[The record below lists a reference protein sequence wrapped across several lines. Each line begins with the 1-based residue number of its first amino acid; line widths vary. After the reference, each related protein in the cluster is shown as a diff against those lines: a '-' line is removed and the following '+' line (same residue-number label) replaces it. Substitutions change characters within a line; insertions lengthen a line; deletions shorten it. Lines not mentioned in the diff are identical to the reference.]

1 MVRLGSTATEDPS
14 RAAKYLAI
22 GRSLHRNT
30 QELETISET
39 RYGNGLAIIAIHA
52 AIAYTDALTI
62 AFRGIKSQDGDHA
75 RAADV
80 LAHALGQN
88 RSYTGQVNR
97 LRGILQAKS
106 NASYSGQY
114 YSLEEG
120 QRIARE
126 AGEFIRWAEDML
138 ANRPSQSAA

>member
-1 MVRLGSTATEDPS
+1 MVRLGSTAKEPPS

-22 GRSLHRNT
+22 GRALHRNS
-30 QELETISET
+30 QELEAISES

-62 AFRGIKSQDGDHA
+62 AYRGIKSQDGEHS

-80 LAHALGQN
+80 LAHALGRN
-88 RSYTGQVNR
+88 DDAGQVSR

-106 NASYSGQY
+106 DASYSGQY
-114 YSLEEG
+114 YTLDDG
-120 QRIARE
+120 KRIVRE
-126 AGEFIRWAEDML
+126 VTEFVRWAEGMM
-138 ANRPSQSAA
+138 AARP

>member
-1 MVRLGSTATEDPS
+1 MVKLGSTTSEDPS

-30 QELETISET
+30 QELEAISET

-62 AFRGIKSQDGDHA
+62 AYRGIKSQDGDHA

-80 LAHALGQN
+80 LAHALGQ
-88 RSYTGQVNR
+88 RREHVPQVNR
-97 LRGILQAKS
+97 LRDILQAKS
-106 NASYSGQY
+106 DASYSGTY
-114 YSLEEG
+114 YTFDEG
-120 QRIARE
+120 KRIAQQTT
-126 AGEFIRWAEDML
+126 EFIRWAEDML
-138 ANRPSQSAA
+138 ASRPG

>member
-1 MVRLGSTATEDPS
+1 MVRLGSTTTEDPS
-14 RAAKYLAI
+14 RGAKYLAI

-30 QELETISET
+30 QGLEAISET

-80 LAHALGQN
+80 LAHALGPQ
-88 RSYTGQVNR
+88 RDHARQVNR

-106 NASYSGQY
+106 DASYSGRY
-114 YSLEEG
+114 YTLEDG
-120 QRIARE
+120 KRLVRE
-126 AGEFIRWAEDML
+126 ATEFIRWAEDML
-138 ANRPSQSAA
+138 ANRPS

>member
-1 MVRLGSTATEDPS
+1 MVRLGSTTTEDPS

-30 QELETISET
+30 QELEAISET

-62 AFRGIKSQDGDHA
+62 AFRGIKSQDGDHV

-80 LAHALGQN
+80 LAHVLGPQ
-88 RSYTGQVNR
+88 RDHARQVNR
-97 LRGILQAKS
+97 LRGILQSKS
-106 NASYSGQY
+106 DASYSGQY
-114 YSLEEG
+114 YTLEDG
-120 QRIARE
+120 KRLVRE
-126 AGEFIRWAEDML
+126 ATEFIRWAEDML
-138 ANRPSQSAA
+138 ANRPS

>member
-1 MVRLGSTATEDPS
+1 MVRLGSTTTEDPS

-30 QELETISET
+30 QELEAISET

-52 AIAYTDALTI
+52 AIAYADALTI
-62 AFRGIKSQDGDHA
+62 AFRGIKSQDGDHV

-80 LAHALGQN
+80 LAHVLGPQ
-88 RSYTGQVNR
+88 RDHARQVNR

-106 NASYSGQY
+106 DASYSGRY
-114 YSLEEG
+114 YTFEDGKRLV
-120 QRIARE
+120 RE
-126 AGEFIRWAEDML
+126 TTEFIRWAEDML
-138 ANRPSQSAA
+138 ANRPY

>member
-1 MVRLGSTATEDPS
+1 MVRLGATTTEDPS

-22 GRSLHRNT
+22 GRSLYRNT
-30 QELETISET
+30 QELEAISET

-62 AFRGIKSQDGDHA
+62 AFRGIKSQDGDHV

-80 LAHALGQN
+80 LSHVLGPQ
-88 RSYTGQVNR
+88 RDHVRQVNR

-106 NASYSGQY
+106 DASYSGQY
-114 YSLEEG
+114 YTLEDG
-120 QRIARE
+120 KRLVRE
-126 AGEFIRWAEDML
+126 ATEFIRWAEDML
-138 ANRPSQSAA
+138 ANRPS

>member
-1 MVRLGSTATEDPS
+1 MVKLGSTTTEDPS

-22 GRSLHRNT
+22 GRSLYRNT
-30 QELETISET
+30 QELEAISET

-62 AFRGIKSQDGDHA
+62 ALRGIKSQHGEHV

-80 LAHALGQN
+80 LAHALGPQ
-88 RSYTGQVNR
+88 RDHARQVTR

-106 NASYSGQY
+106 DASSSGRY
-114 YSLEEG
+114 YPLEDG
-120 QRIARE
+120 KRLVRE
-126 AGEFIRWAEDML
+126 ATEFIR
-138 ANRPSQSAA
+138 

>member
-1 MVRLGSTATEDPS
+1 MVRLGSTTTEDPS
-14 RAAKYLAI
+14 RAIKYLSI

-30 QELETISET
+30 QELKAISES

-52 AIAYTDALTI
+52 AIAYTDTLTI

-80 LAHALGQN
+80 LAHALGN
-88 RSYTGQVNR
+88 RPEHARQINR

-106 NASYSGQY
+106 DASYSGQY
-114 YSLEEG
+114 YTLDD
-120 QRIARE
+120 ARRLIRE
-126 AGEFIRWAEDML
+126 TSEFIRWAEDLL
-138 ANRPSQSAA
+138 ATRT

>member
-1 MVRLGSTATEDPS
+1 MVKLGGTSAEDPS
-14 RAAKYLAI
+14 RASKYQAV
-22 GRSLHRNT
+22 GRSLLRNSH
-30 QELETISET
+30 ELDAISET
-39 RYGNGLAIIAIHA
+39 KYGNGLAIIAIHA

-88 RSYTGQVNR
+88 RSHAEHVNR

-106 NASYSGQY
+106 NVSYSGQY
-114 YSLEEG
+114 YTLEEG
-120 QRIARE
+120 RRIVRE
-126 AGEFIRWAEDML
+126 ATVFITWAEDML
-138 ANRPSQSAA
+138 ARRP

>member
-1 MVRLGSTATEDPS
+1 MVRLGSTTTDDPS

-30 QELETISET
+30 QELEAISET

-62 AFRGIKSQDGDHA
+62 ALRGIKSQDGDHV

-80 LAHALGQN
+80 LAHVLGPQ
-88 RSYTGQVNR
+88 RDHARQVNR

-106 NASYSGQY
+106 DASYSGQY
-114 YSLEEG
+114 YTFEDGKRLV
-120 QRIARE
+120 RE
-126 AGEFIRWAEDML
+126 ATEFIRWAEDML
-138 ANRPSQSAA
+138 ASRPS